1 MYFMSDLKKT
11 YEAKFLKKC
20 LISFTHALKWTF
32 SILFSYETKI
42 SSSLLIL
49 CLSGDLF
56 ISNCTNKMIFYLYKL
71 FDDSCI
77 WVFLICV
84 SFSHSER
91 HIQLENTPQNKWVG
105 VSVVGQTSW
114 MRPRQA
120 ELSLSVVISVFL
132 SCRLDEV
139 HP

>member
-1 MYFMSDLKKT
+1 MLNFGNHFTESTFKQFFNERVKFKPDFETAFKMIENSD
-11 YEAKFLKKC
+11 
-20 LISFTHALKWTF
+20 
-32 SILFSYETKI
+32 
-42 SSSLLIL
+42 
-49 CLSGDLF
+49 
-56 ISNCTNKMIFYLYKL
+56 TNKMIFYLYKL

-77 WVFLICV
+77 WVFLTCAP
-84 SFSHSER
+84 SSHSEWR
-91 HIQLENTPQNKWVG
+91 IQLENTPQNKWVG

-114 MRPRQA
+114 MRPGQA